1 MKSARIK
8 LTDKGPDFSR
18 LVLGFWRLTT
28 WGMTTSDL
36 IRFIEESLELGITT
50 FDHADI
56 YGSYTCEEAFGAALE
71 KAPQLRDSMQLVTKC
86 GIKLISDNRPNHT
99 IMHYDTSVAHII
111 ASAENSLKVL
121 NTDRIDLLLIHRH
134 DPLMDPDDVAEAF
147 SKLRSAGKVLHFGVS
162 NFTPSQ
168 LDLLTSRV
176 NVPIVTNQVEFS
188 VMHVEPMFDG
198 TIDMCQKNCISPMAW
213 SSLGG
218 GSLFS
223 GDDERAVRLKNALS
237 VVGASLGDKP
247 IDQVALAW
255 LLNHPAGIVPVL
267 GTGKLERVRSA
278 VESEALELSREQ
290 WFAILAASRGID
302 VP

>member
-1 MKSARIK
+1 
-8 LTDKGPDFSR
+8 
-18 LVLGFWRLTT
+18 
-28 WGMTTSDL
+28 
-36 IRFIEESLELGITT
+36 
-50 FDHADI
+50 
-56 YGSYTCEEAFGAALE
+56 
-71 KAPQLRDSMQLVTKC
+71 
-86 GIKLISDNRPNHT
+86 
-99 IMHYDTSVAHII
+99 MHYDTSVAHII

-121 NTDRIDLLLIHRH
+121 NTDHIDLLLIHRP

-147 SKLRSAGKVLHFGVS
+147 SKLRSSGKVLHFGVS

-176 NVPIVTNQVEFS
+176 DVPIVTNQVEFS

-223 GDDERAVRLKNALS
+223 GDDERAVRLKNVLS
-237 VVGASLGDKP
+237 VVGASLGGKP

>member
-255 LLNHPAGIVPVL
+255 LLNHPTGIVPVL

>member
-56 YGSYTCEEAFGAALE
+56 YGSYTCEDAFGAALE
-71 KAPQLRDSMQLVTKC
+71 KAPHLRDSMQLVTKC
-86 GIKLISDNRPNHT
+86 GIKLISDNRPDHT
-99 IMHYDTSVAHII
+99 IMHYDTSASHII

-121 NTDRIDLLLIHRH
+121 NTDRIDLLLIHRP

-147 SKLRSAGKVLHFGVS
+147 SKLRSSGKVLHFGVS

-168 LDLLTSRV
+168 FDLLNSRLD
-176 NVPIVTNQVEFS
+176 VPIVTNQVEFS

-223 GDDERAVRLKNALS
+223 GDDERAVRLKNSLS
-237 VVGASLGDKP
+237 VVGASLGGKP

-255 LLNHPAGIVPVL
+255 LLHHPAGIVPVL

>member
-71 KAPQLRDSMQLVTKC
+71 KAPHLRASMQLVTKC

-121 NTDRIDLLLIHRH
+121 NTDHIDLLLIHRP

-147 SKLRSAGKVLHFGVS
+147 SKLRSSGKVLHFGVS

-176 NVPIVTNQVEFS
+176 DVPIVTNQVEFS

-223 GDDERAVRLKNALS
+223 GDDERAVRLKNSLS
-237 VVGASLGDKP
+237 VVGASLGGKP

-255 LLNHPAGIVPVL
+255 LLHHPAGIVPVL

>member
-1 MKSARIK
+1 
-8 LTDKGPDFSR
+8 
-18 LVLGFWRLTT
+18 
-28 WGMTTSDL
+28 
-36 IRFIEESLELGITT
+36 
-50 FDHADI
+50 
-56 YGSYTCEEAFGAALE
+56 
-71 KAPQLRDSMQLVTKC
+71 
-86 GIKLISDNRPNHT
+86 
-99 IMHYDTSVAHII
+99 
-111 ASAENSLKVL
+111 
-121 NTDRIDLLLIHRH
+121 
-134 DPLMDPDDVAEAF
+134 
-147 SKLRSAGKVLHFGVS
+147 
-162 NFTPSQ
+162 
-168 LDLLTSRV
+168 
-176 NVPIVTNQVEFS
+176 
-188 VMHVEPMFDG
+188 MHVEPMFDG